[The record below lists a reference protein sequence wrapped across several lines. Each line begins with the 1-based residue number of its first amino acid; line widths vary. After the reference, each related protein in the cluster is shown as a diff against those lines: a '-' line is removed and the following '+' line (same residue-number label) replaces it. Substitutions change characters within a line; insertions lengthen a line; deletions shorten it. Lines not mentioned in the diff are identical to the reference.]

1 MNAGTSASVF
11 KQKTGQPAGIG
22 QTTAGQSDITLE
34 NVSNNAMLH
43 SNIHFNTNYNGTGTA
58 GYGLSCLKLSA
69 PPLHFTQN
77 SKLKTQNCLLWVS
90 FMNGLLRWQD
100 ILDIVIVAFIIYRIV
115 LLIKGTRTIQ
125 LIIGLIVI
133 LASFFFARKL
143 ELFTLGWILNNFVGS
158 ILLVVVVL
166 FQNEIRHV
174 LLALGR
180 SPFFNKITYVEETLF
195 FDELVNAC
203 VIMSKRKIGA
213 LIVVQREAGLEEFME
228 IGIKIEAD
236 VNTEL
241 IVSIFHPASPLH
253 DGALILQ
260 GGKIRAASCI
270 VPLTM
275 QEDLDKALGT
285 RHRAGIGIT
294 EVTDAVAVVVSEE
307 SREISYAVGGEM
319 VRNVTGEALKKVLK
333 DLLA

>member
-1 MNAGTSASVF
+1 MR
-11 KQKTGQPAGIG
+11 
-22 QTTAGQSDITLE
+22 
-34 NVSNNAMLH
+34 
-43 SNIHFNTNYNGTGTA
+43 
-58 GYGLSCLKLSA
+58 
-69 PPLHFTQN
+69 
-77 SKLKTQNCLLWVS
+77 
-90 FMNGLLRWQD
+90 GLLRWQD

-133 LASFFFARKL
+133 LAAFFFARKL

-260 GGKIRAASCI
+260 GGKIRAATCI

-275 QEDLDKALGT
+275 QDDLDKALGT

>member
-1 MNAGTSASVF
+1 MR
-11 KQKTGQPAGIG
+11 
-22 QTTAGQSDITLE
+22 
-34 NVSNNAMLH
+34 
-43 SNIHFNTNYNGTGTA
+43 
-58 GYGLSCLKLSA
+58 
-69 PPLHFTQN
+69 
-77 SKLKTQNCLLWVS
+77 
-90 FMNGLLRWQD
+90 GLLRWQD

>member
-1 MNAGTSASVF
+1 
-11 KQKTGQPAGIG
+11 
-22 QTTAGQSDITLE
+22 
-34 NVSNNAMLH
+34 
-43 SNIHFNTNYNGTGTA
+43 
-58 GYGLSCLKLSA
+58 
-69 PPLHFTQN
+69 
-77 SKLKTQNCLLWVS
+77 
-90 FMNGLLRWQD
+90 MNGLLRWQD

>member
-1 MNAGTSASVF
+1 MRG
-11 KQKTGQPAGIG
+11 
-22 QTTAGQSDITLE
+22 
-34 NVSNNAMLH
+34 M
-43 SNIHFNTNYNGTGTA
+43 
-58 GYGLSCLKLSA
+58 
-69 PPLHFTQN
+69 
-77 SKLKTQNCLLWVS
+77 
-90 FMNGLLRWQD
+90 LRWQD